1 MNKVSFAL
9 TCPCCGGLL
18 NVCEGD
24 THTDCPS
31 CSSSLLLSNAVRKCV
46 LPSRKSSIDVLRSI
60 RKKLRSINPHGTE
73 SAKVSRPILYYVP
86 FWHCSAQVNG
96 YLLGVEPVFRE
107 IQIPVGGDVG
117 TGPSGYTISVI
128 RKIKTRSGS
137 SAVEREIQISG
148 CVNISGADL
157 EPLGIPTLS
166 ADSQLSIQG
175 LDIQRDTLPDGLEVL
190 ENESSREGVFVDPV
204 VSLIEARAQTE
215 KYLRRLGSGAG
226 FGLEERWEYILVS
239 GHREM
244 LVYYPLWVTDFR
256 FDSRTFQVVVD
267 GRSGEVLRGRFP
279 SSNKDKK
286 ILTIAMAVFWAGLL
300 PIFANLVFSGKLN
313 YRSVSGNQSSCM
325 PLIYL
330 IIAGLAYGTYHL
342 LKTLG
347 DLKGKGSDIIV

>member
-1 MNKVSFAL
+1 MNQISFAL
-9 TCPCCGGLL
+9 TCPSCSGLL

-24 THTDCPS
+24 THTVCPS
-31 CSSSLLLSNAVRKCV
+31 CSSSLLLSNAAGKFV
-46 LPSRKSSIDVLRSI
+46 LPSKQSSIDVLRSI
-60 RKKLRSINPHGTE
+60 RRKLQSINTHGTE

-107 IQIPVGGDVG
+107 IEIPVGGDVG
-117 TGPSGYTISVI
+117 SGPSGYTRSVSK
-128 RKIKTRSGS
+128 KIKTRAGS

-157 EPLGIPTLS
+157 EPLGIPSLS

-175 LDIQRDTLPDGLEVL
+175 LDIQSDTLLDGLEVL
-190 ENESSREGVFVDPV
+190 EDEASRDGIFVDPI
-204 VSLIEARAQTE
+204 VSLMEAREQTK
-215 KYLRRLGSGAG
+215 KYLRRLASGAG
-226 FGLEERWEYILVS
+226 FGLEERWEYILIS

-256 FDSRTFQVVVD
+256 FDGRTFQIVVD

-279 SSNKDKK
+279 SSNKDKR
-286 ILTIAMAVFWAGLL
+286 IITIAMAVFWAGLL
-300 PIFANLVFSGKLN
+300 PIFVNLVFSGKLD

-325 PLIYL
+325 PIIILIM
-330 IIAGLAYGTYHL
+330 AGLAWGTYHL
-342 LKTLG
+342 LKILSN
-347 DLKGKGSDIIV
+347 LKGKGSEIIV

>member
-9 TCPCCGGLL
+9 TCPSCSGLL

-24 THTDCPS
+24 THTVCPS
-31 CSSSLLLSNAVRKCV
+31 CSSSLLLSNAAGKFV

-60 RKKLRSINPHGTE
+60 RRKLQNINPRGTE

-96 YLLGVEPVFRE
+96 YVLGVEPVFRDIE
-107 IQIPVGGDVG
+107 IPVASSNGQGA
-117 TGPSGYTISVI
+117 SGYTVYVTK
-128 RKIKTRSGS
+128 KIKTRAGS
-137 SAVEREIQISG
+137 DAVEREIQISG

-166 ADSQLSIQG
+166 SDSQLSIQG

-190 ENESSREGVFVDPV
+190 EDESSREGVFVDPV
-204 VSLIEARAQTE
+204 VSLIEARVQTV
-215 KYLRRLGSGAG
+215 KYLSRLGSGAG

-256 FDSRTFQVVVD
+256 LGGRAFQIVVD
-267 GRSGEVLRGRFP
+267 GRSGEIIRGRFP

-286 ILTIAMAVFWAGLL
+286 ILTIAMAVLWAGLI
-300 PIFANLVFSGKLN
+300 PVFADLVLSGKLN
-313 YRSVSGNQSSCM
+313 YTAISGNQSSCM
-325 PLIYL
+325 P
-330 IIAGLAYGTYHL
+330 IIIIIMAGLAYGTYHL
-342 LKTLG
+342 LKILG
-347 DLKGKGSDIIV
+347 NLKGKGSEIIV

>member
-1 MNKVSFAL
+1 MKKVSFAL
-9 TCPCCGGLL
+9 TCPSCGGLL

-24 THTDCPS
+24 TYTVCPS
-31 CSSSLLLSNAVRKCV
+31 CSSSLLLSNAAGKFV

-60 RKKLRSINPHGTE
+60 RRKLQSINPNGTE

-107 IQIPVGGDVG
+107 IEIPVGGNVG
-117 TGPSGYTISVI
+117 MGPSGYTISVI
-128 RKIKTRSGS
+128 KNIKTRTGS
-137 SAVEREIQISG
+137 NAVEREIQISG

-190 ENESSREGVFVDPV
+190 ENEASREGVFVDPI
-204 VSLIEARAQTE
+204 VSLMEARAQTV

-244 LVYYPLWVTDFR
+244 LVYYPLWVTNFR
-256 FDSRTFQVVVD
+256 FDGRTFQVVVD

-279 SSNKDKK
+279 SSNKDKR

-300 PIFANLVFSGKLN
+300 PVFANLVLGGKLN
-313 YRSVSGNQSSCM
+313 YSSISGNQSSCI
-325 PLIYL
+325 P
-330 IIAGLAYGTYHL
+330 IIIIIMAGLAFGTYHL
-342 LKTLG
+342 LKILSN
-347 DLKGKGSDIIV
+347 LKGKGSEIIV